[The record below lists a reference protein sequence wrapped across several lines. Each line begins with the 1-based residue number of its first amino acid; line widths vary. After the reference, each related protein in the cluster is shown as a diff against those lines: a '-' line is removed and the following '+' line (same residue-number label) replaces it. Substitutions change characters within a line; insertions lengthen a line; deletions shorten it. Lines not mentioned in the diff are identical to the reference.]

1 MTGKENKI
9 IPLVKTEEKDKKISI
24 QSKKG

>member
-1 MTGKENKI
+1 MTEKENKI
-9 IPLVKTEEKDKKISI
+9 IPLVTTEEKDKKVSI